1 MIDVLQDFLS
11 SINFFDI
18 IVLIILIYNVLQCFY
33 KGFSLSL
40 ISFSKWILS
49 TIVTIILVPKLQ
61 PIVSEYIQ
69 SEFINNVGL
78 GITIFIFTLFITIII
93 GKTLSKAVTWTGVG
107 SIDKVFGF
115 LFGFFKGYIVC
126 VCLFS
131 ILNWFYPYQNWGISA
146 EDAISFNF
154 ISKGSDVLINEFPSN
169 EDFIDTKEKIEKFE
183 SDKLREECGIFGI
196 SNHADASAL
205 VALGL
210 HALQHRGQEGCGIVS
225 FDGKNYHSEK
235 RQGLIGDHFTDLETL
250 KKLPGSF
257 AIGHN
262 RYSTT
267 GETSLR
273 NIQPFF
279 ADLHMGGL
287 SIAHNGNL
295 TNAIVLRENLVKN
308 GAIFRTTSDTETIV
322 QLIARSKREKF
333 IDKLID
339 TLFQIQGGYSLVLM
353 TNKKLVGVR
362 DPFGIRPLVVGKIKN
377 SYIFA
382 SETCALDIVGAS
394 FVREVK
400 NGEIVIVED
409 NQLKSIKPF
418 PQQKARPCV
427 FEYIYFARPDSLINN
442 KCAYEYRKNLGT
454 ELAKE
459 ADLKADL
466 VVPVP
471 DSGVPAAL
479 GYAKHSKKNFELG
492 LIRNHYVGRTFI
504 EPTQNIRSLG
514 VKLKL
519 NSTKTIV
526 KGKSIILIDDSLVRG
541 TTCHKIVKMLY
552 ESGAKEVHVR
562 IACPEI
568 IYPDFYGV
576 DMPTKEEL
584 LAFKKNN
591 KEMCDYLNAKSLKF
605 LSLEGLYKALI
616 NEKRDAKYPQF
627 SDHYFTGDY
636 PIKPH
641 DNINGI
647 NVKQL
652 SLLSGKSN
660 N

>member
-1 MIDVLQDFLS
+1 L
-11 SINFFDI
+11 
-18 IVLIILIYNVLQCFY
+18 
-33 KGFSLSL
+33 K
-40 ISFSKWILS
+40 K
-49 TIVTIILVPKLQ
+49 
-61 PIVSEYIQ
+61 
-69 SEFINNVGL
+69 
-78 GITIFIFTLFITIII
+78 
-93 GKTLSKAVTWTGVG
+93 
-107 SIDKVFGF
+107 
-115 LFGFFKGYIVC
+115 FK
-126 VCLFS
+126 
-131 ILNWFYPYQNWGISA
+131 
-146 EDAISFNF
+146 
-154 ISKGSDVLINEFPSN
+154 
-169 EDFIDTKEKIEKFE
+169 

-196 SNHADASAL
+196 SNHTDASAL

-225 FDGKNYHSEK
+225 FDGKSYHSEK
-235 RQGLIGDHFTDLETL
+235 RQGLVGDHFTDSEIL
-250 KKLPGSF
+250 KKLPGNF
-257 AIGHN
+257 AVGHN

-279 ADLHMGGL
+279 ADLHIGGL
-287 SIAHNGNL
+287 SVAHNGNL
-295 TNAIVLRENLVKN
+295 TNALLLRETLVKD

-322 QLIARSKREKF
+322 QLIAKSKREKF

-362 DPFGIRPLVVGKIKN
+362 DPFGIRPLVIGKLKN

-382 SETCALDIVGAS
+382 SETCALDIVGAT
-394 FVREVK
+394 FVREVE
-400 NGEIVIVED
+400 NGEIVVIE
-409 NQLKSIKPF
+409 NEELKSVKPF
-418 PQQKARPCV
+418 PNQKQRPCV
-427 FEYIYFARPDSLINN
+427 FEYIYFARPDSIINN
-442 KCAYEYRKNLGT
+442 RCAYEYRKDLGK

-459 ADLKADL
+459 KDLNADL

-479 GYAKHSKKNFELG
+479 GYAKESKKQFELG

-519 NSTKTIV
+519 SSTKTIV
-526 KGKSIILIDDSLVRG
+526 KNKSIILIDDSLVRG

-568 IYPDFYGV
+568 KYPDFYGV

-584 LAFKKNN
+584 LAHKKNN
-591 KEMCDYLNAKSLKF
+591 SEMTDYINAKSLKF
-605 LSLEGLYKALI
+605 LSIEGLYKALI
-616 NEKRDAKYPQF
+616 GEKRNSIYPQF
-627 SDHYFTGDY
+627 SDHYFTGEY
-636 PIKPH
+636 PVKPH
-641 DNINGI
+641 DKLRGLK
-647 NVKQL
+647 VKQL

>member
-1 MIDVLQDFLS
+1 MKI
-11 SINFFDI
+11 
-18 IVLIILIYNVLQCFY
+18 
-33 KGFSLSL
+33 SL
-40 ISFSKWILS
+40 IRKK
-49 TIVTIILVPKLQ
+49 KL
-61 PIVSEYIQ
+61 
-69 SEFINNVGL
+69 
-78 GITIFIFTLFITIII
+78 
-93 GKTLSKAVTWTGVG
+93 KK
-107 SIDKVFGF
+107 
-115 LFGFFKGYIVC
+115 FK
-126 VCLFS
+126 
-131 ILNWFYPYQNWGISA
+131 
-146 EDAISFNF
+146 
-154 ISKGSDVLINEFPSN
+154 
-169 EDFIDTKEKIEKFE
+169 
-183 SDKLREECGIFGI
+183 SDKLREECGVFGI
-196 SNHADASAL
+196 SNHRDASAL

-235 RQGLIGDHFTDLETL
+235 RQGLVGDHFTDPEIL
-250 KKLPGSF
+250 KKLPGNF

-295 TNAIVLRENLVKN
+295 TNALLLRESLVKE

-322 QLIARSKREKF
+322 QLIAKSSREKF
-333 IDKLID
+333 TDKLID
-339 TLFQIQGGYSLVLM
+339 TLFQIQGGYALVLM

-362 DPFGIRPLVVGKIKN
+362 DPFGIRPLIIGKLKN

-394 FVREVK
+394 FVREVQ
-400 NGEIVIVED
+400 NGEIVIVE
-409 NQLKSIKPF
+409 NEELKSIKPF
-418 PQQKARPCV
+418 PKQKQRTCI

-442 KCAYEYRKNLGT
+442 KCAYEYRKDLGS

-459 ADLKADL
+459 TDINADLI
-466 VVPVP
+466 VPVP

-479 GYAKHSKKNFELG
+479 GYAEQSKKKFELG

-519 NSTKTIV
+519 SSTKTIV
-526 KGKSIILIDDSLVRG
+526 KNKSIILIDDSLVRG
-541 TTCHKIVKMLY
+541 TTCHKIVNMLY

-568 IYPDFYGV
+568 KYPDFYGV

-584 LAFKKNN
+584 LAHKKSNQ
-591 KEMCDYLNAKSLKF
+591 EMCEHIKAKSLKF
-605 LSLEGLYKALI
+605 LSLDGLYNALI
-616 NEKRDAKYPQF
+616 KEKRNDIYPQF

-636 PIKPH
+636 PIKLI
-641 DNINGI
+641 DKVEGLKI
-647 NVKQL
+647 KQL
-652 SLLSGKSN
+652 SLLSVKSTS
-660 N
+660 

>member
-1 MIDVLQDFLS
+1 MKKFDF
-11 SINFFDI
+11 
-18 IVLIILIYNVLQCFY
+18 
-33 KGFSLSL
+33 
-40 ISFSKWILS
+40 
-49 TIVTIILVPKLQ
+49 
-61 PIVSEYIQ
+61 
-69 SEFINNVGL
+69 
-78 GITIFIFTLFITIII
+78 
-93 GKTLSKAVTWTGVG
+93 
-107 SIDKVFGF
+107 
-115 LFGFFKGYIVC
+115 
-126 VCLFS
+126 
-131 ILNWFYPYQNWGISA
+131 
-146 EDAISFNF
+146 
-154 ISKGSDVLINEFPSN
+154 
-169 EDFIDTKEKIEKFE
+169 
-183 SDKLREECGIFGI
+183 DKLREECGIFGI
-196 SNHADASAL
+196 SNHDDASAL

-225 FDGKNYHSEK
+225 FDGNNYHSEK
-235 RQGLIGDHFTDLETL
+235 RQGLVGDHFTDSELL
-250 KKLPGSF
+250 KRLPGNF
-257 AIGHN
+257 AVGHN

-287 SIAHNGNL
+287 SIVHNGNL
-295 TNAIVLRENLVKN
+295 TNALLLREILVKD

-322 QLIARSKREKF
+322 QLIAKSKREKF
-333 IDKLID
+333 TDKLIEA
-339 TLFQIQGGYSLVLM
+339 LFQIQGGFALILM

-362 DPFGIRPLVVGKIKN
+362 DPFGIRPLVIGKLKK
-377 SYIFA
+377 SYILA
-382 SETCALDIVGAS
+382 SETCALDIVGAT
-394 FVREVK
+394 FIREVE
-400 NGEIVIVED
+400 NGEIVIIE
-409 NQLKSIKPF
+409 NEELRSLKPF
-418 PQQKARPCV
+418 PAQKPRPCI
-427 FEYIYFARPDSLINN
+427 FEYIYFARPDSLIDK
-442 KCAYEYRKNLGT
+442 KCAYEYRKNLGK

-459 ADLKADL
+459 TDLQADL

-479 GYAKHSKKNFELG
+479 GYADQSKKKFELG

-504 EPTQNIRSLG
+504 EPTQSIRSLG

-519 NSTKTIV
+519 SSTKSIV
-526 KGKSIILIDDSLVRG
+526 KDKSIILIDDSLVRG
-541 TTCHKIVKMLY
+541 TTCSKIVKMLY

-568 IYPDFYGV
+568 KYPDFYGV

-591 KEMCDYLNAKSLKF
+591 QEMCEHIKAKSLKF
-605 LSLEGLYKALI
+605 LSLDGLYKALI
-616 NEKRDAKYPQF
+616 GFKRNNSYPQF

-641 DNINGI
+641 DAMKGFK
-647 NVKQL
+647 VKQL

>member
-1 MIDVLQDFLS
+1 LKKF
-11 SINFFDI
+11 
-18 IVLIILIYNVLQCFY
+18 
-33 KGFSLSL
+33 
-40 ISFSKWILS
+40 
-49 TIVTIILVPKLQ
+49 
-61 PIVSEYIQ
+61 
-69 SEFINNVGL
+69 
-78 GITIFIFTLFITIII
+78 
-93 GKTLSKAVTWTGVG
+93 KT
-107 SIDKVFGF
+107 
-115 LFGFFKGYIVC
+115 
-126 VCLFS
+126 
-131 ILNWFYPYQNWGISA
+131 
-146 EDAISFNF
+146 
-154 ISKGSDVLINEFPSN
+154 
-169 EDFIDTKEKIEKFE
+169 
-183 SDKLREECGIFGI
+183 DKLREECGIFGI
-196 SNHADASAL
+196 SNHVDASAL

-235 RQGLIGDHFTDLETL
+235 RQGLVGDHFTDSETL
-250 KKLPGSF
+250 KKLPGNF

-287 SIAHNGNL
+287 SVAHNGNL
-295 TNAIVLRENLVKN
+295 TNALLLRRSLVKE

-322 QLIARSKREKF
+322 QLIAKSKREKF
-333 IDKLID
+333 TDKLID
-339 TLFQIQGGYSLVLM
+339 SLFQIQGGYALVLL

-362 DPFGIRPLVVGKIKN
+362 DPLGIRPLVIGKLNN

-382 SETCALDIVGAS
+382 SETCALDIVGAT
-394 FVREVK
+394 FVREVQ
-400 NGEIVIVED
+400 NGEIVVIE
-409 NQLKSIKPF
+409 NEEIKSIKPF
-418 PQQKARPCV
+418 PKQKQKPCI

-442 KCAYEYRKNLGT
+442 KCAYEYRKDLGV

-459 ADLKADL
+459 ADIEADL
-466 VVPVP
+466 IVPVP

-479 GYAKHSKKNFELG
+479 GFAEKSKKKFELG

-519 NSTKTIV
+519 SSTKTIV
-526 KGKSIILIDDSLVRG
+526 KNKSIILIDDSLVRG

-568 IYPDFYGV
+568 KYPDFYGV

-584 LAFKKNN
+584 LAHKKNN
-591 KEMCDYLNAKSLKF
+591 KQMCDYIKAKSLKF
-605 LSLEGLYKALI
+605 LSLEGIYNALI
-616 NEKRDAKYPQF
+616 KEKRNSSYPQF

-636 PIKPH
+636 PIKPY
-641 DNINGI
+641 DNLNGVK
-647 NVKQL
+647 VKQL

-660 N
+660 S